1 MESQRL
7 PCLSHLVDLPSCVP
21 TARLHRPHE
30 YRGLA
35 PACSTSCSIRPR
47 ASSLRAPPFPQA
59 CCTLLHP
66 RPQIPRA
73 IGRVRQ
79 HRQHI
84 KRSRPPLDHNK
95 ASHRP
100 CSPRPTQQRR
110 RQGSQKPGARS
121 QKPPKEEKKIL
132 PARSS
137 AALHL
142 AARLSVAA
150 DRAGFCPVACKSGP
164 TQDPWEPPF
173 FRPSTTPLH
182 SLPPQQAAN
191 PFSLSRSPSEAHR
204 LHSQALADSAIGS
217 AVAAATC
224 PPAAPADAWLPLQ
237 PGHGLA
243 SCDLRRLSPFSTGRR
258 SSPIVLCTRFLYVW
272 SIVALPFFQCSQP
285 VSGTLL
291 FFFFESFSRPPG
303 CQRYT
308 LDAPPAYET
317 IACSHLPRCP
327 QIFPAPDALL
337 TEGQSTA
344 CSGYPIS
351 ALSDVLLSAFGSQPG
366 SLLNDSAARGQPSL
380 RGGG

>member
-1 MESQRL
+1 MESQWL
-7 PCLSHLVDLPSCVP
+7 LWLSHLVDLPVCPPFGP
-21 TARLHRPHE
+21 TGHTNTEGWLLRAAPPAASAREPRPSVLRRFPKPAARCCTRDPRFHAQ
-30 YRGLA
+30 LA
-35 PACSTSCSIRPR
+35 GSVSTASTSSDPGPLWTITKPPIGP
-47 ASSLRAPPFPQA
+47 APP
-59 CCTLLHP
+59 
-66 RPQIPRA
+66 
-73 IGRVRQ
+73 GRHSRGEG
-79 HRQHI
+79 REA
-84 KRSRPPLDHNK
+84 RS
-95 ASHRP
+95 
-100 CSPRPTQQRR
+100 QE
-110 RQGSQKPGARS
+110 PGARS
-121 QKPPKEEKKIL
+121 RRRRRRRFCPRAALQLCISRLASPSLLTVRASVPSHASRARPKTL
-132 PARSS
+132 GSHRSS
-137 AALHL
+137 V
-142 AARLSVAA
+142 R
-150 DRAGFCPVACKSGP
+150 R
-164 TQDPWEPPF
+164 
-173 FRPSTTPLH
+173 PLH
-182 SLPPQQAAN
+182 STPSLPPQQAAN
-191 PFSLSRSPSEAHR
+191 PLSPSRSPSEAHR